1 MGAFPTMLSHAF
13 TINVSKC
20 VLHFLNKDFI
30 IQYHIKPF
38 CYRDF
43 DGKDGE
49 KDKGSVVTTKL
60 VVRRRGALRGF

>member
-1 MGAFPTMLSHAF
+1 MLSHTF

-20 VLHFLNKDFI
+20 AIHFLNKDFI

-38 CYRDF
+38 CYHDF

-49 KDKGSVVTTKL
+49 KDKGSVINIKH
-60 VVRRRGALRGF
+60 VVRRRALRGF